1 LPASVAITP
10 FLAEPDELLLL
21 LLLVVDV
28 VVAPPGDDA
37 QPIRVVARSA
47 AGKKKGTGE
56 RFKVTSKE
64 RAMRKRPTR

>member
-1 LPASVAITP
+1 M
-10 FLAEPDELLLL
+10 AEPDELLLL
-21 LLLVVDV
+21 ADVDV

-64 RAMRKRPTR
+64 RAI